1 MNDNIPFYPVD
12 EPYELF
18 YKNGLTPYPVG
29 AHTHNAAEI
38 YLTLTDLPD
47 VLLNDT
53 VSLVPKGSLI
63 LIPPFCIHQLY
74 HEKNIS
80 YERYILNIDTEWL
93 KYVLQTKQEII
104 DYLDYANQPHIL
116 ILSENNR
123 NSLIESMNALLSSS
137 ETKIENVVKFF
148 SLLSEINSML
158 LTEKK
163 DLSIYPK
170 IISKTQKTVNDIIA
184 YINERIDEK
193 ITLSEIEE
201 HFYLNRDYISRLFMK
216 HAHISLGRYIIIQ
229 RISKAQYYLREGLSV
244 QEVTEKMGYSSYA
257 YFFKIFKKMT
267 GISPSQYQNSINS

>member
-1 MNDNIPFYPVD
+1 
-12 EPYELF
+12 
-18 YKNGLTPYPVG
+18 
-29 AHTHNAAEI
+29 
-38 YLTLTDLPD
+38 
-47 VLLNDT
+47 
-53 VSLVPKGSLI
+53 
-63 LIPPFCIHQLY
+63 
-74 HEKNIS
+74 
-80 YERYILNIDTEWL
+80 
-93 KYVLQTKQEII
+93 
-104 DYLDYANQPHIL
+104 
-116 ILSENNR
+116 
-123 NSLIESMNALLSSS
+123 MNALLSSS
-137 ETKIENVVKFF
+137 ETKIENVAKFF
-148 SLLSEINSML
+148 SLLSEINSMI

-184 YINERIDEK
+184 YINERIDQK

-267 GISPSQYQNSINS
+267 GISPSQYQNSISS